1 MFRLQ
6 SFVPDERITIMAS
19 KPLKNRD
26 LNDFGIESDI
36 DIDDGYLKPAS
47 TTDCTGLISS
57 IPETQAEKEA
67 FNEIYKYDPSTYTKK
82 IRKNDPIE
90 M

>member
-1 MFRLQ
+1 
-6 SFVPDERITIMAS
+6 MAS

-47 TTDCTGLISS
+47 STDCTGLIASM
-57 IPETQAEKEA
+57 PETQAEKEA